1 METNYLR
8 SFLLVVESGSMSEAA
23 RRLGLT
29 PAAVAQQMRAL
40 ERELHASLLARS
52 GRTVQPTEAGHK
64 LVGRARALLREWGD
78 IQAWVGKEQT
88 GGELVLGTI
97 NTALHSLLPDILA
110 RFVRAHP
117 GVRVVLRSGTT
128 AALYQAVQKS
138 ELDAAVCLYPPFT
151 LTKTFGWA
159 LLRQEPLVLLA
170 PHRLAGRDPHE
181 LLRTEPLIRYDRS
194 LGGGKQ
200 ADRYMRA
207 AGITAQERFEL
218 SSLLAIAMMVS
229 QGLGV
234 ALVPDIDSPLLA
246 GQRVARIALPLDTE
260 ARQFGVLWLRT
271 SPRLTLILGLVQS
284 ANAVMALRR
293 SRKQ

>member
-40 ERELHASLLARS
+40 ERELHASLWARS

-110 RFVRAHP
+110 RFVRAP
-117 GVRVVLRSGTT
+117 GRAGSAALGPHGGAVPGGEKARARRRSVPVPAVHADQDLRLGLAAARTSGAAGAPPAGRARPARVAAHRAADPLRPQPGRRQAGRPLHARSGHHC
-128 AALYQAVQKS
+128 AGAL
-138 ELDAAVCLYPPFT
+138 
-151 LTKTFGWA
+151 
-159 LLRQEPLVLLA
+159 
-170 PHRLAGRDPHE
+170 
-181 LLRTEPLIRYDRS
+181 
-194 LGGGKQ
+194 
-200 ADRYMRA
+200 
-207 AGITAQERFEL
+207 
-218 SSLLAIAMMVS
+218 
-229 QGLGV
+229 
-234 ALVPDIDSPLLA
+234 
-246 GQRVARIALPLDTE
+246 
-260 ARQFGVLWLRT
+260 
-271 SPRLTLILGLVQS
+271 
-284 ANAVMALRR
+284 
-293 SRKQ
+293 

>member
-23 RRLGLT
+23 RRLART

-110 RFVRAHP
+110 RFLPPHPPLPPTPRPRAPPPGGAGGAGLGPRGGAVPGGEKVRARRRGVPVPAVHADQNLRLGLAAARTSGAAGAPPAGRARPARVAAHRAADPLRPQP
-117 GVRVVLRSGTT
+117 GGRQAGRPLHARSGHHC
-128 AALYQAVQKS
+128 AGAL
-138 ELDAAVCLYPPFT
+138 
-151 LTKTFGWA
+151 
-159 LLRQEPLVLLA
+159 
-170 PHRLAGRDPHE
+170 
-181 LLRTEPLIRYDRS
+181 
-194 LGGGKQ
+194 
-200 ADRYMRA
+200 
-207 AGITAQERFEL
+207 
-218 SSLLAIAMMVS
+218 
-229 QGLGV
+229 
-234 ALVPDIDSPLLA
+234 
-246 GQRVARIALPLDTE
+246 
-260 ARQFGVLWLRT
+260 
-271 SPRLTLILGLVQS
+271 
-284 ANAVMALRR
+284 
-293 SRKQ
+293 

>member
-23 RRLGLT
+23 RRLART

-78 IQAWVGKEQT
+78 IQAWVCKEQPR
-88 GGELVLGTI
+88 GG
-97 NTALHSLLPDILA
+97 LA
-110 RFVRAHP
+110 GA
-117 GVRVVLRSGTT
+117 G
-128 AALYQAVQKS
+128 QKP
-138 ELDAAVCLYPPFT
+138 EPAAAVCLSPPFT

-181 LLRTEPLIRYDRS
+181 LLRT
-194 LGGGKQ
+194 
-200 ADRYMRA
+200 
-207 AGITAQERFEL
+207 
-218 SSLLAIAMMVS
+218 
-229 QGLGV
+229 
-234 ALVPDIDSPLLA
+234 
-246 GQRVARIALPLDTE
+246 
-260 ARQFGVLWLRT
+260 
-271 SPRLTLILGLVQS
+271 
-284 ANAVMALRR
+284 
-293 SRKQ
+293 

>member
-23 RRLGLT
+23 RRLART

-78 IQAWVGKEQT
+78 IQAWGGKGQT

-138 ELDAAVCLYPPFT
+138 ELDPAVCLSPPFT

-170 PHRLAGRDPHE
+170 PHPPAPPH
-181 LLRTEPLIRYDRS
+181 PHQPPPPQPPI
-194 LGGGKQ
+194 
-200 ADRYMRA
+200 
-207 AGITAQERFEL
+207 
-218 SSLLAIAMMVS
+218 
-229 QGLGV
+229 
-234 ALVPDIDSPLLA
+234 PH
-246 GQRVARIALPLDTE
+246 
-260 ARQFGVLWLRT
+260 
-271 SPRLTLILGLVQS
+271 
-284 ANAVMALRR
+284 N
-293 SRKQ
+293 